1 MKRLGALLTKGL
13 VATLPLGLTIY
24 AVYWLVT
31 TTESWMHDFL
41 LLFIDPGTY
50 RPGMGLF
57 VGLLILLGMGA
68 LVNAYI
74 VRRLQAWLDRIIN
87 RIPGVK
93 TVYGAV
99 RDLMQ
104 FLPTGASTANRDL
117 RSVVVV
123 RWGDMRLLGFVT
135 RDDLPELEAQAGGID
150 LVAVYLPMSYGIGG
164 YTVYLPKNQCEPL
177 DMPVETAMRMA
188 LTAGMSSGPP
198 PER

>member
-1 MKRLGALLTKGL
+1 MKRLGALLMKGL

-31 TTESWMHDFL
+31 TIESLMHDLL
-41 LLFIDPGTY
+41 LLFIDRATY

-57 VGLLILLGMGA
+57 VGLGILLGMGM

-74 VRRLQAWLDRIIN
+74 VRRVQGWIDRLIE

-93 TVYGAV
+93 TVYGAI

-104 FLPTGASTANRDL
+104 LLPTGGKDRDL

-123 RWGDMRLLGFVT
+123 RFGDIRLLGFVT

-150 LVAVYLPMSYGIGG
+150 LVAVYLPMSYQVGG
-164 YTVYLPKNQCEPL
+164 YTIYLPKDQCEPL
-177 DMPVETAMRMA
+177 DMPVETAMRMVI
-188 LTAGMSSGPP
+188 TAGMSSGPA

>member
-1 MKRLGALLTKGL
+1 MKRLGLLLMKGL
-13 VATLPLGLTIY
+13 VAVLPLGLTAY
-24 AVYWLVT
+24 TVYWLVT
-31 TTESWMHDFL
+31 TTETLMQTYL
-41 LLFIDPGTY
+41 LWFIRPESY
-50 RPGMGLF
+50 RPGMGLL
-57 VGLLILLGMGA
+57 VGVVFLVGVGT
-68 LVNAYI
+68 LVNAYV
-74 VRRLQAWLDRIIN
+74 VRRVQGWLDRVID

-104 FLPTGASTANRDL
+104 FLPTGNSTTRDL

-123 RWGDMRLLGFVT
+123 RWGGMRLLGFVT

-164 YTVYLPKNQCEPL
+164 YTVFLPKDKCEPL

-198 PER
+198 AAR

>member
-1 MKRLGALLTKGL
+1 MKRLGTLLMKGL

-31 TTESWMHDFL
+31 TIESLMHDL
-41 LLFIDPGTY
+41 LVLVIDRATY

-57 VGLLILLGMGA
+57 VGLVLLLGMGA

-74 VRRLQAWLDRIIN
+74 VRRMQAWLDRLIN

-104 FLPTGASTANRDL
+104 FLPTGTTTNRDL

-123 RWGDMRLLGFVT
+123 RWGDVRLLGFIT

-164 YTVYLPKNQCEPL
+164 YTVYLPKDQCEPL